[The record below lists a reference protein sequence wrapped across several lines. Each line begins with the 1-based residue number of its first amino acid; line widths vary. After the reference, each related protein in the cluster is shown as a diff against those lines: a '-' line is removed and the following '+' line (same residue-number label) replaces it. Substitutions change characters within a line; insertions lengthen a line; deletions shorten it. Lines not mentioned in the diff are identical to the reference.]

1 MKNQRRFRLFNG
13 RFLWLVVLLWLV
25 LVLGVARPAA
35 ATVALELDGERLAT
49 DVPPVVESG
58 RVLVPFRSLLEALG
72 AQVSWDARTR
82 TATATRRGQSVQLT
96 VDSTLA
102 LVNGNQVQI
111 DVPAR
116 NLNGHIF
123 VPARFVS
130 EQLGA
135 GVEWDAAA
143 NVVRISSRP
152 GLRAA
157 TQQVAVNGKTYS
169 ARVVEI
175 PRSAGLKA
183 EVALAQGRVGAV
195 EDLAALASRT
205 GAIAAINGTY
215 FQAYAQPPEP
225 WNTII
230 YAGRVV
236 HVGDPRGTVGFRD
249 DGSAVIGLLQVKIE
263 GELDGSY
270 SWPNNWYAYGFNHTP
285 TPGGSSVYIFTPD
298 RGTNLGFAY
307 GASVVVENGQIQSVV
322 TDEDVAIPSDGFVV
336 NLTGN
341 ETYLLDRL
349 IPGRSIGY
357 RTVLTDAYGRDWSG
371 VTAAVAAGPLLL
383 IDGQVVVN
391 PVAEG
396 FQEDKI
402 LTLAS
407 TRSAVGVKPDGT
419 VLLVVVPGI
428 TVGDMAVLMQSL
440 GARDATCLDGGG
452 SSGLWFRG
460 RYMFQPGRL
469 LSNALVF
476 VPADTH

>member
-1 MKNQRRFRLFNG
+1 MKYVRSLCRFHRIL
-13 RFLWLVVLLWLV
+13 LYLVVLLVPALLW
-25 LVLGVARPAA
+25 GAARPAFG
-35 ATVALELDGERLAT
+35 TVVLELDGQRLAT

-72 AQVSWDARTR
+72 AQVTWDARTR
-82 TATATRRGQSVQLT
+82 TASAVRRGQYVQLT

-135 GVEWDAAA
+135 SVEWDATA

-152 GLRAA
+152 GLR
-157 TQQVAVNGKTYS
+157 TVTESVAVNGKTYS

-195 EDLAALASRT
+195 EDLAGMASRV

-215 FQAYAQPPEP
+215 FQAYATPPDP

-230 YAGRVV
+230 YDGRAV
-236 HVGDPRGTVGFRD
+236 HVGDPRGTVGFRG
-249 DGSAVIGLLQVKIE
+249 DGTAVIGLLQVKIE

-270 SWPNNWYAYGFNHTP
+270 AWPNNWYAYGLNHTP
-285 TPGGSSVYIFTPD
+285 APGGSSVYIFTPD
-298 RGTNLGFAY
+298 HGPNLGFAY
-307 GASVVVENGQIQSVV
+307 GTAVVVENGQIQSVV
-322 TDEDVAIPSDGFVV
+322 TDQDVTIPPDGFVI

-341 ETYLLDRL
+341 ETYLLDRFT
-349 IPGRSIGY
+349 PGLSIGY
-357 RTVLTDAYGRDWSG
+357 RTVFTDAYGRDWSG

-383 IDGQVVVN
+383 VDGQVVVN
-391 PVAEG
+391 PAAER

-407 TRSAVGVKPDGT
+407 TRSAIGIKPDGT

-428 TVGDMAVLMQSL
+428 TVSDMAVLMQSL
-440 GARDATCLDGGG
+440 GARDAQCLDGGG

-460 RYMFQPGRL
+460 HYIFQPGRL

-476 VPADTH
+476 VPQDGP